1 MIQVNDVAAVI
12 YTKSSV
18 LLPDVSAKQRSYTR
32 WYTTLA
38 AGRSLQQQVVN
49 PMEKRVKVLKLTP
62 HDNVGTA
69 LQDLKKGDTFQIIL
83 DGKVIGEDTAKTE
96 IPFGFKAALGNIPA
110 GTNIVKYAHVIGRA
124 SIDIQSG
131 ELVHIHN
138 IEGTRGRGDL
148 NQ

>member
-1 MIQVNDVAAVI
+1 MAA
-12 YTKSSV
+12 K
-18 LLPDVSAKQRSYTR
+18 
-32 WYTTLA
+32 
-38 AGRSLQQQVVN
+38 RSLQQQVVN

-83 DGKVIGEDTAKTE
+83 DGKVIGEDTA
-96 IPFGFKAALGNIPA
+96 PFGFKAALGNIPA

-131 ELVHIHN
+131 ELVHVHN

-148 NQ
+148 N

>member
-1 MIQVNDVAAVI
+1 
-12 YTKSSV
+12 
-18 LLPDVSAKQRSYTR
+18 
-32 WYTTLA
+32 
-38 AGRSLQQQVVN
+38 
-49 PMEKRVKVLKLTP
+49 MEKRVKVLKLTP

-96 IPFGFKAALGNIPA
+96 IPFGFKAALGYIPA

-131 ELVHIHN
+131 ELVHVHN

>member
-1 MIQVNDVAAVI
+1 M
-12 YTKSSV
+12 
-18 LLPDVSAKQRSYTR
+18 
-32 WYTTLA
+32 
-38 AGRSLQQQVVN
+38 
-49 PMEKRVKVLKLTP
+49 
-62 HDNVGTA
+62 VGLNLSNQPLIPNT
-69 LQDLKKGDTFQIIL
+69 Q
-83 DGKVIGEDTAKTE
+83 TE

>member
-1 MIQVNDVAAVI
+1 MKIPQ
-12 YTKSSV
+12 K
-18 LLPDVSAKQRSYTR
+18 
-32 WYTTLA
+32 
-38 AGRSLQQQVVN
+38 
-49 PMEKRVKVLKLTP
+49 LKYP
-62 HDNVGTA
+62 S
-69 LQDLKKGDTFQIIL
+69 DLK
-83 DGKVIGEDTAKTE
+83 
-96 IPFGFKAALGNIPA
+96 KAALGNIPA

>member
-1 MIQVNDVAAVI
+1 MV
-12 YTKSSV
+12 
-18 LLPDVSAKQRSYTR
+18 
-32 WYTTLA
+32 

>member
-1 MIQVNDVAAVI
+1 MD
-12 YTKSSV
+12 
-18 LLPDVSAKQRSYTR
+18 
-32 WYTTLA
+32 
-38 AGRSLQQQVVN
+38 
-49 PMEKRVKVLKLTP
+49 KRVKVLKLTP

-69 LQDLKKGDTFQIIL
+69 LQDLKKGDPFQIML
-83 DGKVIGEDTAKTE
+83 GGTGRDDDTAKTE

-124 SIDIQSG
+124 SIDNQSG
-131 ELVHIHN
+131 ELVHVNN

>member
-1 MIQVNDVAAVI
+1 MAA
-12 YTKSSV
+12 K
-18 LLPDVSAKQRSYTR
+18 
-32 WYTTLA
+32 
-38 AGRSLQQQVVN
+38 RSLQQQVVN

-110 GTNIVKYAHVIGRA
+110 GTDIVKYAHA

-131 ELVHIHN
+131 ELVHVHN

-148 NQ
+148 N

>member
-1 MIQVNDVAAVI
+1 MV
-12 YTKSSV
+12 
-18 LLPDVSAKQRSYTR
+18 
-32 WYTTLA
+32 

-96 IPFGFKAALGNIPA
+96 IPFGFKPKSRRKTPRNPVRSRSFKLKVRETHGLF
-110 GTNIVKYAHVIGRA
+110 
-124 SIDIQSG
+124 IDSNSAPI
-131 ELVHIHN
+131 I
-138 IEGTRGRGDL
+138 
-148 NQ
+148 

>member
-1 MIQVNDVAAVI
+1 MV
-12 YTKSSV
+12 
-18 LLPDVSAKQRSYTR
+18 
-32 WYTTLA
+32 

-62 HDNVGTA
+62 HDNV
-69 LQDLKKGDTFQIIL
+69 
-83 DGKVIGEDTAKTE
+83 
-96 IPFGFKAALGNIPA
+96 
-110 GTNIVKYAHVIGRA
+110 AHVIGRA

-131 ELVHIHN
+131 ELVHVHN